1 MTFSEG
7 RGPAYIAPF
16 NCSIC
21 QNRIGNMVA
30 HSQEDAKEI
39 YYLLLLKE
47 TGMMCVSCSEAYS
60 NREGFNNDVQEKLKK

>member
-7 RGPAYIAPF
+7 RGPIYIAPF

-30 HSQEDAKEI
+30 HSQEDAEEM
-39 YYLLLLKE
+39 YDLLLL
-47 TGMMCVSCSEAYS
+47 
-60 NREGFNNDVQEKLKK
+60 

>member
-16 NCSIC
+16 NSSIC
-21 QNRIGNMVA
+21 QNRTGNKVA

-39 YYLLLLKE
+39 YDLLLLKE
-47 TGMMCVSCSEAYS
+47 IGMMCVSCSEAYS
-60 NREGFNNDVQEKLKK
+60 NREGFNIDVQEKLK

>member
-16 NCSIC
+16 NCSIR
-21 QNRIGNMVA
+21 QNRIGNMVTR
-30 HSQEDAKEI
+30 SQEDAKEI
-39 YYLLLLKE
+39 YNLLLLKE

-60 NREGFNNDVQEKLKK
+60 NRKGFNNDVQEKLK